1 MKEEVEKLEFKDKIA
16 AEALADTQYEEVI
29 TKKNFFFGIDETK
42 KDRNTKLHN
51 FNAPGNKH
59 RHPQVIL
66 PHEHVHIDH
75 YIDIDGKDQ
84 DQLMEL
90 YGYYSL
96 LVDLHIAQIRPENLE
111 GKSYVPARFVQENLE
126 LKNAFVTLDNM
137 NFEFY
142 HRWREMGKPY

>member
-1 MKEEVEKLEFKDKIA
+1 MKAGEIAAKAEGDKDYMEKLKKANQTGISLDTQASSSHLAQVKKRINKIVKEEVEKLEFKDRIA
-16 AEALADTQYEEVI
+16 AEALVDTQYEEVI

-75 YIDIDGKDQ
+75 YIDIDGKDK
-84 DQLMEL
+84 D
-90 YGYYSL
+90 
-96 LVDLHIAQIRPENLE
+96 
-111 GKSYVPARFVQENLE
+111 
-126 LKNAFVTLDNM
+126 
-137 NFEFY
+137 
-142 HRWREMGKPY
+142 